1 VAGGVGGWFTGL
13 PVTEPMTAAEVAAIP
28 PAAWL
33 RRIEEGFAGDRIPAL
48 TMALRTREED
58 LVTVGRLVEMP
69 PVPVWHRG
77 RTVLAGD
84 AVHAVSP
91 SSGQGGSLAV
101 ESAIELVRCLRD
113 FPTIEEA
120 FIAYE
125 KMRRD
130 RVAAVIAGTAVFSA
144 PPKVEGVLA
153 KVAMALVTP
162 LAMRSTKLRE
172 KSMGWLHRYAIDF
185 DARVA

>member
-1 VAGGVGGWFTGL
+1 
-13 PVTEPMTAAEVAAIP
+13 
-28 PAAWL
+28 
-33 RRIEEGFAGDRIPAL
+33 
-48 TMALRTREED
+48 
-58 LVTVGRLVEMP
+58 
-69 PVPVWHRG
+69 
-77 RTVLAGD
+77 
-84 AVHAVSP
+84 VHAVSP

-153 KVAMALVTP
+153 KVAMAVVTP